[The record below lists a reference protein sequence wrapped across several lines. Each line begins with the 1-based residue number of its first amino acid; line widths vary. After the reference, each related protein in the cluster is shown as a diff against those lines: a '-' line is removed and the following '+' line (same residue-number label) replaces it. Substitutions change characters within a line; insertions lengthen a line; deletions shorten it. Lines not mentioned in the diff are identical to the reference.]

1 MTLSI
6 DVIDIK
12 NNMHQLNALP
22 IEESVF
28 VLFSSK
34 PDANQIKKYVHL
46 FRIDSES
53 TWPSVG
59 DPNYTQIL
67 YSKEKFGLVDYNF
80 TITEDSGAFILE
92 IDPHSPLYTNSKYVL
107 FIEKGLTPEYANFSK
122 VVTRGNSSAYIETV
136 KSNNALLDT
145 SKYEIVITGSS
156 LLGTGTH
163 TITFNVLKDD
173 VQIYT
178 AVERDILADNKY
190 QLNQDTY
197 VVFNTKYPFI
207 APERF
212 VAQLSATTRLGV
224 NRIQEIQ
231 THVDA
236 EVIKTED
243 QKSSRIQYED
253 ILAFYKDNVFVQNEE
268 PQQTNGAISSTVEY
282 TNTNKFI
289 VRFDKPLQDML
300 IAPELFDIDFGEA
313 FGNYMLPKFGK
324 YDGSNKYIVIYKVV
338 DLQTILFEVNL
349 DTTNTVPSNK
359 KYIVVE
365 AT

>member
-67 YSKEKFGLVDYNF
+67 YSKEKFGSVDYDF
-80 TITEDSGAFILE
+80 TVMQDGDKFLLE
-92 IDPHSPLYTNSKYVL
+92 IDPKEALYTNSKYVL
-107 FIEKGLTPEYANFSK
+107 FIEKGLTPEYYNYSK
-122 VVTRGNSSAYIETV
+122 VVTRGNSSAYIDTIKDSLAMVET
-136 KSNNALLDT
+136 A
-145 SKYEIVITGSS
+145 KYEIVITQSS
-156 LLGTGTH
+156 TLGLGTH
-163 TITFNVLKDD
+163 TIRFNVLKND
-173 VQIYT
+173 VQIFT
-178 AVERDILADNKY
+178 NIELDILKDNRY
-190 QLNQDTY
+190 FLNDRTLI
-197 VVFNTKYPFI
+197 VFETKYPFI

-212 VAQLSATTRLGV
+212 ITEIVPAIRLER
-224 NRIQEIQ
+224 NRIQEIT

-243 QKSSRIQYED
+243 NISSRIQYED
-253 ILAFYKDNVFVQNEE
+253 ILEFYKDNVFVQQPE
-268 PQQTNGAISSTVEY
+268 PTVSTGAIGTKAKY
-282 TNTNKFI
+282 TNVHKFI
-289 VRFDKPLQDML
+289 VHFDQSLADLTITPDS
-300 IAPELFDIDFGEA
+300 FDIDFSEA

-324 YDGSNKYIVIYKVV
+324 YDADNKYIVTYRMLNNTSIEFAIVK
-338 DLQTILFEVNL
+338 
-349 DTTNTVPSNK
+349 DTNNTVPVDK

-365 AT
+365 A

>member
-59 DPNYTQIL
+59 DPNYSQIL
-67 YSKEKFGLVDYNF
+67 YSKEKFGSVDYDF
-80 TITEDSGAFILE
+80 TIMQDGDKFILE
-92 IDPHSPLYTNSKYVL
+92 LDPKEVLYTNSKYVL
-107 FIEKGLTPEYANFSK
+107 FVEKGLTPEYYNYSK
-122 VVTRGNSSAYIETV
+122 VVTRGNSAAYIETV
-136 KSNNALLDT
+136 KDSISLTETA
-145 SKYEIVITGSS
+145 KYEIVITQSS
-156 LLGTGTH
+156 TLGLGTH
-163 TITFNVLKDD
+163 TIRFNVLKND
-173 VQIYT
+173 VQIFT
-178 AVERDILADNKY
+178 DVALDILKNNRYFFNDK
-190 QLNQDTY
+190 TSI
-197 VVFNTKYPFI
+197 VFETKYPFI

-212 VAQLSATTRLGV
+212 ICEVVPAVRLER
-224 NRIQEIQ
+224 NRIQEIT

-243 QKSSRIQYED
+243 NQSSRIQYED
-253 ILAFYKDNVFVQNEE
+253 ILEFYKDNVFVQQPE
-268 PQQTNGAISSTVEY
+268 PSNSSTAIGTKAKY
-282 TNTNKFI
+282 TNIHKFI
-289 VRFDKPLQDML
+289 VYFDQSISDLTITPDS
-300 IAPELFDIDFGEA
+300 FDIDFSEA

-324 YDGSNKYIVIYKVV
+324 YDPANKYIVTYRILDSTSIEFSVV
-338 DLQTILFEVNL
+338 K
-349 DTTNTVPSNK
+349 DTTNTVPVDK

-365 AT
+365 A